1 MVGFCVYQMRWLFS
15 VRVIICGLKTGR
27 HCSEGFF
34 FLFQMLMFKHSSY
47 HSHFLRFIASTSGL
61 EALHFSRSTTLLYAP
76 LRFLLSLPLS
86 LTLTH
91 THTHTHT
98 HNRPLPAYWANT
110 KQTAPSVC
118 VWLWGGQ
125 HPLDLV
131 RRVARPNSHFK
142 NWPGCL
148 MLLLPRLFVLLS
160 RCVCVWVC
168 V

>member
-76 LRFLLSLPLS
+76 PSFFALPPSLSLSHSLS
-86 LTLTH
+86 LS
-91 THTHTHT
+91 
-98 HNRPLPAYWANT
+98 
-110 KQTAPSVC
+110 PS
-118 VWLWGGQ
+118 
-125 HPLDLV
+125 P
-131 RRVARPNSHFK
+131 
-142 NWPGCL
+142 
-148 MLLLPRLFVLLS
+148 VLA
-160 RCVCVWVC
+160 
-168 V
+168 